1 MAATNAEVLDGIE
14 TALSAGCPGVKV
26 YRVPPQEVV
35 APAVLLTGFTFEP
48 HLIFGP
54 GARRFNIE
62 LTVVVSSRSVNGFN
76 DLLDLM
82 DPSNSRSVQA
92 AIENDPT
99 LDGRVSD
106 LRMATTGDLRELTVG
121 ETGYWAMT
129 AQFEVM
135 G

>member
-1 MAATNAEVLDGIE
+1 MTATNADVLDGIE
-14 TALSAGCPGVKV
+14 TALSAGCPGVNV
-26 YRVPPQEVV
+26 YRVPPQDVV

-48 HLIFGP
+48 HVIMGP
-54 GARRFNIE
+54 GARRFTVE
-62 LTVVVSSRSVNGFN
+62 LTVAVSGRATNAFN

-92 AIENDPT
+92 ALEDDPT
-99 LDGRVSD
+99 LGGRVSD
-106 LRMATTGDLRELTVG
+106 LRMQTTGDLRELNVG

-129 AQFEVM
+129 AQFEVI

>member
-1 MAATNAEVLDGIE
+1 MTATNAEVLDGIE

-26 YRVPPQEVV
+26 YRVPPMDVV

-48 HLIFGP
+48 HLMMGP
-54 GARRFNIE
+54 GARRFTVE
-62 LTVVVSSRSVNGFN
+62 LTVAVSGRATNAFN

-92 AIENDPT
+92 ALEDDPT
-99 LDGRVSD
+99 LGGVVSD
-106 LRMATTGDLRELTVG
+106 LRMQTTGDLRELNVG
-121 ETGYWAMT
+121 ETGFWAMT
-129 AQFEVM
+129 AQFEVI